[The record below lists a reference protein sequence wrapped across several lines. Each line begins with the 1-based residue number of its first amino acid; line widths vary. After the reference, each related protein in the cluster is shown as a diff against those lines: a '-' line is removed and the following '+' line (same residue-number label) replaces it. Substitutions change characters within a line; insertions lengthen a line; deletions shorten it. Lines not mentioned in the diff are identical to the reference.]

1 MIRGMPARAGL
12 AAVFALGLTACS
24 TNPADIG
31 HAPALSPVGSGLLA
45 PPSGPFEAAR
55 AEVPPNPALNL
66 PPDFGASSINLYN
79 DQRIARVGDIL
90 TVIIAIN
97 DKATIGNSTDRST
110 AAKTGFSFDW
120 AFNPA
125 SSSSSSSA
133 GTPLKLDTDINSTSA
148 SQGQGNIGRSEQI
161 QLSVPAVVTH
171 VFPNGNLLIRGSQE
185 VQVNFELRQ
194 LTVAGIVHPTDISR
208 NNTIAYDR
216 VAEARISYGGRGRL
230 SEVQQPGWGQQIYDI
245 AKPF

>member
-1 MIRGMPARAGL
+1 MIRGSRAAPVFIAWIAASL
-12 AAVFALGLTACS
+12 AGCS
-24 TNPADIG
+24 NPAGIG
-31 HAPALSPVGSGLLA
+31 RAPALSPVGTGLLA
-45 PPSGPFEAAR
+45 PPSGPFESAR
-55 AEVPPNPALNL
+55 AEVPPNLALNL
-66 PPDFGASSINLYN
+66 PPAVGPSPINLYN
-79 DQRIARVGDIL
+79 DQRIARVGDIV

-97 DKATIGNSTDRST
+97 DKATFGNSTDRST
-110 AAKTGFSFDW
+110 TAKTGFSFDW

-125 SSSSSSSA
+125 TSSSTA
-133 GTPLKLDTDINSTSA
+133 TTGTPLTFNSDVNSTST
-148 SQGQGNIGRSEQI
+148 SQGQGNIDRSEQI

-194 LTVAGIVHPTDISR
+194 LTVAGIVHPADISR

-230 SEVQQPGWGQQIYDI
+230 SEVQQPAWGQQIYDFL
-245 AKPF
+245 KPF